1 MNSCFIPQNSTAE
14 CLQANRESSFWV
26 GWRNAG
32 AARYSCRRYWFSK
45 DDKAKRYYS
54 KACSMGDQL
63 GCDDLKKIQ

>member
-1 MNSCFIPQNSTAE
+1 
-14 CLQANRESSFWV
+14 V